1 MSAEV
6 GRRRDPVDASARKL
20 AKKRRRAEQASAGA
34 EETTEASPSKKPRA
48 QNSAPNDTNPPDNAE
63 TSPFCVQTTSFYLP
77 LSPIAQ
83 ATPLQGLCA
92 EHLSP
97 LILTYYSP
105 LKGLV
110 LSYSNARL
118 SDQPNSDPESSIPV
132 LAKSIAE
139 YAVSYTWLTA
149 DFLVLKAQKGIWIE
163 GYINV
168 QNESHIGL
176 VCWNLFNASIE
187 RKRLPKQWQW
197 LGDKTRGSQGHTNSA
212 SSFQRQDEGEG
223 HFVDDTGKEVEE
235 LLKFRIKDFE
245 NTPSIGKDK
254 GIMSILGTLLDDAE
268 ERSLDEAA
276 LDSRRSRKTGGR
288 GQSSAAP
295 QRRPG

>member
-1 MSAEV
+1 
-6 GRRRDPVDASARKL
+6 
-20 AKKRRRAEQASAGA
+20 
-34 EETTEASPSKKPRA
+34 
-48 QNSAPNDTNPPDNAE
+48 
-63 TSPFCVQTTSFYLP
+63 
-77 LSPIAQ
+77 
-83 ATPLQGLCA
+83 
-92 EHLSP
+92 
-97 LILTYYSP
+97 
-105 LKGLV
+105 
-110 LSYSNARL
+110 
-118 SDQPNSDPESSIPV
+118 V